1 MPTPKVVITRAL
13 IPEAQA
19 LLDAHAATLT
29 ITQWTSSTPCPR
41 SWLLT
46 HVPNATGLL
55 VMLSDAVDTD
65 LLDAAG
71 PSLKAIA
78 SFSVGTDHID
88 KPALAARGIRLG
100 YTPTCLTDAVAD
112 LAVMLTLM
120 AQRRAGEAMRDV
132 LAGRWAD
139 MPWHPGLMTG
149 PGLRGAVVGFL
160 GFGRIA
166 QAAAA
171 RLLPFGVKRVVYLT
185 SRPGEPAREDH
196 YGLLARADVG
206 VAGGAEAVARESDV
220 VVVACGLSESTRHLV
235 GRDFFAAMKRTAVLV
250 NIARGPVVDTAA
262 LVDALE
268 SERIFGVGLDVVED
282 EPNIPAD
289 HPLLKQKRAV
299 LLPHVGSATLQ
310 ARRDMAVESVRNLL
324 AGIEGGE
331 MVNEVA
337 L

>member
-1 MPTPKVVITRAL
+1 MSKPKLVITRSL
-13 IPEAQA
+13 IPEAQS
-19 LLDAHAATLT
+19 LLSASSLE
-29 ITQWTSSTPCPR
+29 IIQWDSSAPCPR
-41 SWLLT
+41 PWLLD
-46 HVPNATGLL
+46 HIRGATAAL
-55 VMLSDAVDTD
+55 VMLSDQINTE

-112 LAVMLTLM
+112 LTVMLTLM
-120 AQRRAGEAMRDV
+120 AQRRAAEALRDVV
-132 LAGRWAD
+132 LAGSWAD
-139 MPWHPGLMTG
+139 SPWHPGMLTG
-149 PGLRGAVVGFL
+149 PGLRGATVGFL

-166 QAAAA
+166 QAAAL
-171 RLLPFGVKRVVYLT
+171 RMLPFGVARVVYVT
-185 SRPGEPAREDH
+185 SRPGEAAREDH
-196 YGLLARADVG
+196 FGLLGRGDVRVAD
-206 VAGGAEAVARESDV
+206 GGADEVARECDV
-220 VVVACGLSESTRHLV
+220 VVVACALTDETKHLV
-235 GRDFFAAMKRTAVLV
+235 GKDFFAAMKRTGVLV

-262 LVDALE
+262 LVEALE
-268 SERIFGVGLDVVED
+268 TETIFGAGLDVIEG
-282 EPNIPAD
+282 EPNIGAD

-299 LLPHVGSATLQ
+299 LLPHIGSATLQ
-310 ARRDMAVESVRNLL
+310 ARRDMAIESVKNVL